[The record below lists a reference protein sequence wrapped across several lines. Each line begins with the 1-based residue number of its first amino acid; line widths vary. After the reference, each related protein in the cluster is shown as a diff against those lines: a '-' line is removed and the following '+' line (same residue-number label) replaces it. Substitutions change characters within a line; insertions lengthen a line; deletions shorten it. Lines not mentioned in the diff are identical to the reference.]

1 MLWRTSYSTTVVS
14 TAKVLPIE
22 DHKVAIIGSYSLE
35 ASREVEVWW
44 RLFEED
50 FPGDAT
56 ELLISESSLE
66 SAVGAL
72 RPPSRHS
79 RIRFSQSVEA
89 WQQATGNLEA
99 TRAFC
104 ALASEG
110 QSQLIVIG
118 PPTEEVWDQVS
129 TIWSKIRT

>member
-1 MLWRTSYSTTVVS
+1 MG
-14 TAKVLPIE
+14 LPIE
-22 DHKVAIIGSYSLE
+22 SQPLAIIGSYSLQ

-50 FPGDAT
+50 FAGDVT
-56 ELLISESSLE
+56 ELLISETSLE
-66 SAVGAL
+66 SAVEAL
-72 RPPSRHS
+72 RPTSRHS
-79 RIRFSQSVEA
+79 RIRFSQSVEP
-89 WQQATGNLEA
+89 WQQATGNLEV